1 NTGVSGSVTVPEVI
15 ASEVISYAQEEN
27 LLRKYGTV
35 IRTAGDV
42 KYPILVKIAEA
53 NVNKKDRTTDIAE
66 TAIQ

>member
-1 NTGVSGSVTVPEVI
+1 MTVPEVI

-42 KYPILVKIAEA
+42 KYPILVK
-53 NVNKKDRTTDIAE
+53 KQRLM
-66 TAIQ
+66 